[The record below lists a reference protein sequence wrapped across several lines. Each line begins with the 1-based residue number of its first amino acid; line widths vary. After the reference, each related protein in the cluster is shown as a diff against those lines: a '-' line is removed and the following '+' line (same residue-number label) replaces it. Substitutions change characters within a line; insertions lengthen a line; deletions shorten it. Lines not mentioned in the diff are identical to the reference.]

1 MVDQHFCFLHSYN
14 GSLPNGDRG
23 RRRSRFALFKRP
35 KANGVKP
42 STVHSTCSPQTA
54 KVHAHFPDNHF
65 YMSFKTLLLIYMCHI
80 GFLRASAQAEC
91 LNVSCFPYHSSLL
104 HVHLKHVAF
113 NSCSMQHIYFIL
125 MLHCHLLLLHVVNL
139 ISEPYPDFIDVNE
152 MN

>member
-1 MVDQHFCFLHSYN
+1 MQHCVLMFCLHSYN

-65 YMSFKTLLLIYMCHI
+65 YTSFKSLYCSFTCHI
-80 GFLRASAQAEC
+80 EFLRASAQAEC
-91 LNVSCFPYHSSLL
+91 LNVSWFSYLSSLPVN
-104 HVHLKHVAF
+104 VHLKHA
-113 NSCSMQHIYFIL
+113 
-125 MLHCHLLLLHVVNL
+125 
-139 ISEPYPDFIDVNE
+139 
-152 MN
+152 